1 MVEVMLTPWG
11 EQLDSLNPLPDYP
24 RPQMVRADWT
34 NLNGPW
40 KYAIVDSKEDAA
52 GPMTAPDW
60 RGEII
65 VPFSPEVPLSG
76 VNRTLMPSQTLWYQR
91 TFTIEEGAVDGRHR
105 VLLHFGA
112 VDQS

>member
-40 KYAIVDSKEDAA
+40 KYAIVDSQEDAA
-52 GPMTAPDW
+52 GPMTVPDW
-60 RGEII
+60 QGEII

-91 TFTIEEGAVDGRHR
+91 TFT
-105 VLLHFGA
+105 
-112 VDQS
+112 S